1 MKMIFFDTW
10 GWIAIANK
18 KDTYHLDVASFYKN
32 FLLNKGRPVT
42 TDFILAETITLSRA
56 KMSPDKVSIFIDAI
70 LDAVKKGEIILERID
85 EKRWLKAWE
94 LNKKYHDKPYISF
107 FDFSSFVVMKEL
119 KISEALTADKH
130 FEEVGFGFKKLF

>member
-1 MKMIFFDTW
+1 MIFLDTW

-18 KDTYHLDVASFYKN
+18 KDTCHSDVASFYKN

-56 KMSPDKVSIFIDAI
+56 KMSPDKVAIFIDAI

-85 EKRWLKAWE
+85 EKRWIKVWE

-119 KISEALTADKH
+119 RISEVLTADKH
-130 FEEVGFGFKKLF
+130 FEEVGLGFKKLF